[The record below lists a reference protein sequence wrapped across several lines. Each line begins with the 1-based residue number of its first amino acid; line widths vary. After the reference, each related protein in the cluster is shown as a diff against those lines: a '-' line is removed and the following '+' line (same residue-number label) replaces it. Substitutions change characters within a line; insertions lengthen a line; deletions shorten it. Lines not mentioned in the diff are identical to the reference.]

1 VVAPVVSEIFPV
13 VPLLVVPVLKL
24 MCPLTPRVPAS
35 GVFTMTAPLLLELPD
50 PVVML
55 MDPPV
60 RDEVVPAMLD
70 TSPPVFS
77 LPAPTVKSMLPP
89 RPTVPVPVVTTTCP
103 DDPALPPPVDI

>member
-1 VVAPVVSEIFPV
+1 MLRRPLA
-13 VPLLVVPVLKL
+13 PLLVVPVLKL

-35 GVFTMTAPLLLELPD
+35 GVFTMTVPLLLELPD